1 MRRLFLAFALVLTLA
16 STPAL
21 SGVHE
26 DMVALDRAY
35 VPALAL
41 TGQPKAE
48 PAQAALKRLR
58 AEWNAFHARYGT
70 APPGYGAAAWTRC
83 SDEIEGAIS
92 AAEAALAAGKGGLAH
107 VELERIREA
116 QLALR
121 RGAKQPYFLDD
132 LTVFHE
138 AMERLAGPASGK
150 TGSTITDA
158 EIAAIAAA
166 LPEAERS
173 WQEVVAKRGEASRQ
187 GLTPEVGQAVQ
198 RDIDAET
205 QILTDL
211 KAALAAG
218 DRALIVEKAN
228 ASKPTFSRLFQR
240 FGDFSGLR

>member
-1 MRRLFLAFALVLTLA
+1 MLFA
-16 STPAL
+16 TPAL

-48 PAQAALKRLR
+48 PAQAAMKRLR
-58 AEWNAFHARYGT
+58 AEWNAFHARYGA
-70 APPGYGAAAWTRC
+70 APAGYAAAAWIRC
-83 SDEIEGAIS
+83 SDEIERAIS
-92 AAEAALAAGKGGLAH
+92 AAEAALATGKGGLAH

-138 AMERLAGPASGK
+138 AMEKLAGPAGGK
-150 TGSTITDA
+150 TGATITDA

-173 WQEVVAKRGEASRQ
+173 WQDVVARRGEASQ
-187 GLTPEVGQAVQ
+187 HGLTTEAALAVQ
-198 RDIDAET
+198 RDIEAET
-205 QILTDL
+205 QVLADL

-218 DRALIVEKAN
+218 DRALIAEKAN
-228 ASKPTFSRLFQR
+228 ASKPAFSRLFQR

>member
-1 MRRLFLAFALVLTLA
+1 MRRSFLAFALVLTLV

-48 PAQAALKRLR
+48 PAQAAMKRLR
-58 AEWNAFHARYGT
+58 TEWNTFHARYAT
-70 APPGYGAAAWTRC
+70 APAGYGAAAWTRC
-83 SDEIEGAIS
+83 SGEIERAIS
-92 AAEAALAAGKGGLAH
+92 AAEAAMATGKGGLAH
-107 VELERIREA
+107 AELERIREA

-138 AMERLAGPASGK
+138 AMEKLAGPASGK
-150 TGSTITDA
+150 TGATITDA
-158 EIAAIAAA
+158 EIASIVAA
-166 LPEAERS
+166 LPEAEHS
-173 WQEVVAKRGEASRQ
+173 WQDVVARRGEASRH
-187 GLTPEVGQAVQ
+187 GLTTEAAQAVQ

-205 QILTDL
+205 QVLADL

-218 DRALIVEKAN
+218 DRALIAEKAN
-228 ASKPTFSRLFQR
+228 ASKPAFSRLFQR